1 MGYAGRTI
9 INIWRKNVKD
19 KQLDKEYVSNLLSI
33 SAEIA
38 RALSSIEKNLILLDK
53 LDKGDAMITIKCATV
68 LHFNIAENIDI
79 TNRFEGEARGIQE
92 KLVESTRAVI
102 LSEYEKLCEAVTAID
117 VETSD
122 I

>member
-1 MGYAGRTI
+1 M
-9 INIWRKNVKD
+9 KD

-38 RALSSIEKNLILLDK
+38 RALSSIEKNLLLLEK
-53 LDKGDAMITIKCATV
+53 IKKGEAMITIKCATV

-79 TNRFEGEARGIQE
+79 TNCFDGEARDIQE
-92 KLVESTRAVI
+92 KLVETTRCAI
-102 LSEYEKLCEAVTAID
+102 ISEYKKLCEAVTALD